1 MDKLSG
7 KVTKIRPSWELV
19 AEDEKGNWFFEF
31 TSEPKNYKPAHLREQ
46 AAKKVMREL
55 EGKQRL

>member
-1 MDKLSG
+1 MSG
-7 KVTKIRPSWELV
+7 KKIVKIRPSWELV

-31 TSEPKNYKPAHLREQ
+31 TDVPKNYKPERVRNFWNE
-46 AAKKVMREL
+46 KIIKEL